1 MDENYLD
8 NLLNEISLDKEIDH
22 KIEDELD
29 SQMNEEKR
37 KRQEEHFVSQDE
49 AFDLDLENESAH
61 MEEPLDFNFTEEQM
75 EELDALD
82 NLADLDIGDM
92 DFDHIDFDDVDVTK
106 LDGIDE
112 AGFEDLLKDFEGDL
126 EVDEF
131 FRRSGQPEEEMDLPG
146 EPEKEEAL
154 NDELPNLGDE
164 QPEENEE
171 NLNEDSFDADGF
183 LDSLLDETDGEAAK
197 ADPVENLEESE
208 QENVE
213 ASGETPED
221 GETQEDAE
229 SLEDL
234 LGILDTEQDEQN
246 TKQQDESQEVSDTEE
261 KMSLDDLDLDGLEE
275 TQQTTPDPVQA
286 LSQEESEDLDDILS
300 MLDMESADEVPTAAP
315 EDNSAPSSL
324 SGEEAALLD
333 ELDDLE
339 DLDEPPV
346 KKKRTLMQIL
356 FGDPDEDDELSPEE
370 MEAIEA
376 KKAEK
381 KAKKAEAKAAKKEK
395 ADAAKQKK
403 DLENNQK
410 KKAND
415 EKNKLKAEKK
425 ARKKAAAAA
434 EAANAE
440 PEKKLNK
447 PMVVLVFSV
456 FLGGLFLFYSAT
468 NNFNYTQVIEKAANY
483 FASQKYRR
491 AFDQIVGVDVKEK
504 DQDLK
509 DRIYTVMYVER
520 LYESYNNNVAM
531 GHEEKALDSLLRGV
545 EKYYEH
551 YQEAEELGITDDL
564 NYSFNQIQQT
574 LAERYGISV
583 EQAQEIN
590 ELDNL
595 EYIQRIKM
603 YVENLETTEAQ

>member
-29 SQMNEEKR
+29 SQINEEKL
-37 KRQEEHFVSQDE
+37 KHLEENMVSKEEQ
-49 AFDLDLENESAH
+49 FDLDLEKESTLVT
-61 MEEPLDFNFTEEQM
+61 EPMDFNFTEEQM

-82 NLADLDIGDM
+82 NLADLDMGDM
-92 DFDHIDFDDVDVTK
+92 DFSDIDFNDLDVTK
-106 LDGIDE
+106 LEGLDD
-112 AGFEDLLKDFEGDL
+112 ADFDDLLKDFEGDL
-126 EVDEF
+126 EVDDF
-131 FRRSGQPEEEMDLPG
+131 FNSGEKQREDETSPEVSDDMEGYTGGDVSTVEEMPLG
-146 EPEKEEAL
+146 ESA
-154 NDELPNLGDE
+154 
-164 QPEENEE
+164 E

-183 LDSLLDETDGEAAK
+183 LDSLLEETDNEK
-197 ADPVENLEESE
+197 ASAEPVETIPDSEPEETGGAVAEETTASDTGGTDE
-208 QENVE
+208 ENV
-213 ASGETPED
+213 D
-221 GETQEDAE
+221 

-234 LGILDTEQDEQN
+234 MGMLDAEEGEENSPVSEESGTEQAGSEPM
-246 TKQQDESQEVSDTEE
+246 QE
-261 KMSLDDLDLDGLEE
+261 
-275 TQQTTPDPVQA
+275 
-286 LSQEESEDLDDILS
+286 LSQEEVDDLDDLLS
-300 MLDMESADEVPTAAP
+300 MLDMDSPGGDGGDSASSAQQGDGAAEP
-315 EDNSAPSSL
+315 L
-324 SGEEAALLD
+324 SDSDVDFLD
-333 ELDDLE
+333 ELSGIEELE
-339 DLDEPPV
+339 EKPV

-356 FGDPDEDDELSPEE
+356 FGDPDEDDELSSEE

-381 KAKKAEAKAAKKEK
+381 KAKKAAAKAAKKEK
-395 ADAAKQKK
+395 ADADKQKK
-403 DLENNQK
+403 ELENNQK

-425 ARKKAAAAA
+425 SRKKAAAAA

-447 PMVVLVFSV
+447 PMVIFVFSV
-456 FLGGLFLFYSAT
+456 FLGGLFLFYVST
-468 NNFNYTQVIEKAANY
+468 NNFNYTQAIEKAANY

-491 AFDQIVGVDVKEK
+491 AFNEIVGVDVKEK
-504 DQDLK
+504 DEDLK

-520 LYESYNNNVAM
+520 LYESYNTNVAM

-551 YQEAEELGITDDL
+551 YEEAEELGITDDL

-590 ELDNL
+590 SLDNL
-595 EYIQRIKM
+595 EYVQRIKT
-603 YVENLETTEAQ
+603 YVENLETSEAN

>member
-131 FRRSGQPEEEMDLPG
+131 FRRSGQPEEEMDLPS

-164 QPEENEE
+164 QSEENEG

-261 KMSLDDLDLDGLEE
+261 KMSLDDLDLGGLEE
-275 TQQTTPDPVQA
+275 PQQTSADSVQA

-300 MLDMESADEVPTAAP
+300 MLDMESDGEVPTAAP

-324 SGEEAALLD
+324 SAEEAALLD